1 MAQLRQ
7 AAHWSPADACIRS
20 AAGAWPG
27 GREAAGVPRWDPGP
41 SGLRLLRMTGSG
53 WSAVFVAAG
62 DGTGW
67 VGGWDTASKRGTASP
82 SSRGQRGGVPRG
94 GAAAAGGAA
103 SRAAAEG
110 ARAVPRRD
118 AASLRSGRRQAA
130 DASMACCNGG
140 SRAAVGSLGAIRDR
154 GEEALAL
161 WPCRRSRPSE
171 ARPEGRRRRDPY
183 ISERAGSP
191 YPPGA
196 CPRAYR
202 AAGARRRA
210 DRRGRTRAGRRR
222 TLASGRRPGRGRVA
236 AKRPACPGGGQPLQ
250 RTLRQLIGQSDMS
263 PPDWS
268 RASAYP
274 LRWAWTADAWAV
286 GISTSSRTLA

>member
-1 MAQLRQ
+1 MAQPRPD
-7 AAHWSPADACIRS
+7 AHWSPADACIRP

-27 GREAAGVPRWDPGP
+27 GREAAGVPRRNPGP
-41 SGLRLLRMTGSG
+41 SGLRLLRMTGDG
-53 WSAVFVAAG
+53 WSAVLRRRRRRHR
-62 DGTGW
+62 
-67 VGGWDTASKRGTASP
+67 VGGWDTASTRGTASP
-82 SSRGQRGGVPRG
+82 SSRGPRGGVPRG

-130 DASMACCNGG
+130 DASMALAEPT

-154 GEEALAL
+154 GEEALAS

-183 ISERAGSP
+183 ISERAGFP

-196 CPRAYR
+196 CSRAYR
-202 AAGARRRA
+202 AAGARRRGA
-210 DRRGRTRAGRRR
+210 ATAGREGGTRR
-222 TLASGRRPGRGRVA
+222 ALACARG
-236 AKRPACPGGGQPLQ
+236 PTEWP
-250 RTLRQLIGQSDMS
+250 
-263 PPDWS
+263 
-268 RASAYP
+268 
-274 LRWAWTADAWAV
+274 
-286 GISTSSRTLA
+286 